1 MLPQNAF
8 PIARQMFQRLP
19 GLWAPGMDLHLRHH
33 HRNRAPTRLDV
44 MTSFAG
50 RSLDAVQVMVLS
62 LAETHPLDH
71 IRLWLFEQDI
81 PDSEIRAFGTFCA
94 SLGNVE
100 LRPLRVP
107 DAASFSQLKELGGK
121 PDSARFLWFVAHE
134 LLPDDLSRVIYLD
147 AADIIVADDLAPLLT
162 HPFLGKYLIACREF
176 NDLPPLLIGNARR
189 AHRCGVPAGVI
200 RMVSRGLIN
209 SGAIVVNLD
218 RLRRERIAIAHYL
231 QTAEWASTRLQ
242 LRFGDQGLF
251 SLTHGSHYT
260 RLHDRYNHRFWA
272 EPVGRMMRD
281 PAVLHYAGR
290 IVKPANW
297 QLSTTQEALVLDHL
311 HRSGSDVLKLNKH
324 LALRAAHLP
333 YLRRWWDTCARTPG
347 HARLAPEAARRMTA
361 TLARLALQTPER

>member
-1 MLPQNAF
+1 MLPRNAF

-19 GLWAPGMDLHLRHH
+19 GLWAPGMDMHLRHQ

-62 LAETHPLDH
+62 LAETHPQDH

-107 DAASFSQLKELGGK
+107 DAASFRQLKELGGK

-147 AADIIVADDLAPLLT
+147 AADIIVADDLVPLLT

-189 AHRCGVPAGVI
+189 AYRCGVPAGMI

-218 RLRRERIAIAHYL
+218 RLRRERIGIGHYL

-297 QLSTTQEALVLDHL
+297 QLSTAQEALVLDHL

-361 TLARLALQTPER
+361 TLARLELGTPER